1 MMDPNLADTA
11 INILVK
17 VRNMQVMF
25 AILTESGLNLIRP
38 FSETSRYTDELP
50 KWAAGSL
57 FHLSHCFVFVSPVVN
72 LLTQK
77 QRFSAASWYC

>member
-25 AILTESGLNLIRP
+25 AILTESGLNLIHP

-50 KWAAGSL
+50 K
-57 FHLSHCFVFVSPVVN
+57 
-72 LLTQK
+72 
-77 QRFSAASWYC
+77 